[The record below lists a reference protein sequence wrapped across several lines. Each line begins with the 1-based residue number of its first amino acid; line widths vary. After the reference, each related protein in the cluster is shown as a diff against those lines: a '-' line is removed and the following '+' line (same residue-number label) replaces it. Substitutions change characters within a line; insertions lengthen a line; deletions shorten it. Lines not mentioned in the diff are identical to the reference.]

1 MMKQRLQTRSNST
14 AAALPEQAA
23 YPGVRLL
30 AVLAAIAALL
40 LASVLSANA
49 APPFPDDIP
58 LPNGWAPEG
67 IATGRGTDF
76 YVGSL
81 ANGGIYKG
89 DLRTGEGDI
98 LVEGVAGRAIVGI
111 KVDTRTNYIFAAGQT
126 SGKAFVFDAA
136 TGELVAEYQ
145 LTTATP
151 TFINDVVVT
160 RDAVY
165 FTDSQQPVLYRLP
178 LGPGGSL
185 PAAGD
190 VEVVSLSGDYQHV
203 AGFNANGI
211 DATPDG
217 KTLIIVQS
225 ATGYLFTFDPT
236 TGIATRI
243 EVTGGDHDG
252 LVPNGDGI
260 LLLGN
265 TLYVVQNR
273 LDKIAVIDVN
283 LRTNTGTVTDYITS
297 EDPAFRV
304 PTTIAAFGKSLYAVN
319 ARFGTPVTPDTDY
332 NVVRVDR

>member
-1 MMKQRLQTRSNST
+1 MRQRLDTRSDTT
-14 AAALPEQAA
+14 AAALPAPVAGQDL
-23 YPGVRLL
+23 RLRAIL
-30 AVLAAIAALL
+30 MLAAIVALL

-49 APPFPDDIP
+49 APAFPDNIP

-89 DLRTGEGDI
+89 DLRTGAGAV
-98 LVEGVAGRAIVGI
+98 LVEGVAGRSIVGI
-111 KVDTRTNYIFAAGQT
+111 KVDARTNYIFASGRT
-126 SGKAFVFDAA
+126 SGMAFVFDGSSGA
-136 TGELVAEYQ
+136 LLAEYQ
-145 LTTATP
+145 LTTKTP
-151 TFINDVVVT
+151 SFINDVVVT
-160 RDAVY
+160 RDAAY
-165 FTDSQQPVLYRLP
+165 FTNSNQPELYRLP

-185 PAAGD
+185 PAPGD
-190 VEVVSLSGDYQHV
+190 IEVIPLGGDYVHV

-225 ATGYLFTFDPT
+225 ATGYLFTVDSI

-243 EVTGGDHDG
+243 AVTGGDYGG

-260 LLLGN
+260 LLLGR
-265 TLYVVQNR
+265 TLYVVQNQ
-273 LDKIAVIDVN
+273 LNKIAVIDVN
-283 LRTNTGTVTDYITS
+283 LAANTGTVKGYIT
-297 EDPAFRV
+297 DPAFRV

-332 NVVRVDR
+332 DVVKVSK